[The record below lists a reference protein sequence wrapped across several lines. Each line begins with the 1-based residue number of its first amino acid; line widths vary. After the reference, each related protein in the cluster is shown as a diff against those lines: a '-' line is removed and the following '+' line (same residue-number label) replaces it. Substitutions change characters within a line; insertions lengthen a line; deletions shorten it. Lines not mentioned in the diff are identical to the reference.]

1 MNLMKSTFVVA
12 LSNTALLALC
22 FVGLI
27 QAWDQP
33 TFDLFLATKLSKV
46 LPWSLLYPVF
56 FVFMPIVPRPKKVA
70 MEDATTPSPF
80 QARTMA
86 VVTAVMDYVLV
97 GGLFILWNSTC
108 RLADGGLCPFS
119 AAATFAAAIAIMP
132 VKDEI
137 QCRVMWRKF
146 ISPLKLNSWHYSWK
160 HLIGQL
166 QTILFGGASLLICCF
181 SGLVTFESITN
192 PKVLLQ
198 IWVEAVVA
206 QYFFTDLVLEF
217 YHKWTHKKA
226 YSLHKKHHKGI
237 AANVMGLH
245 APDLD
250 LLDFFLGFGS
260 GMLVLIFFKGLLG
273 FGPNIHL
280 LSHHLNM
287 VMGYHIHSGNPYAT
301 AFFNPVLDF
310 LCRPTVRHNLH
321 HVVQNDYYGFF
332 PFGHF
337 VSAANRRKDIALY
350 NKHMRTNFPC

>member
-1 MNLMKSTFVVA
+1 MKSTFVVA

-119 AAATFAAAIAIMP
+119 AAATVVVAVAIMP

-160 HLIGQL
+160 YLFSQL
-166 QTILFGGASLLICCF
+166 PTILFGTMSLLF
-181 SGLVTFESITN
+181 LWLSGLVTFECITN
-192 PKVLLQ
+192 PKVSLQ

-206 QYFFTDLVLEF
+206 QYFFTELVMLVV
-217 YHKWTHKKA
+217 HKWMHNNA
-226 YSLHKKHHKGI
+226 YSLHKKHHKGK
-237 AANVMGLH
+237 AANVMCLH
-245 APDLD
+245 APDF
-250 LLDFFLGFGS
+250 DFFDLFIEFGS
-260 GMLVLIFFKGLLG
+260 GIGALIFFKGLLG
-273 FGPNIHL
+273 FDPNIHL
-280 LSHHLNM
+280 LTYNLKL
-287 VMGYHIHSGNPYAT
+287 VMDYQIHSGNPYAT
-301 AFFNPVLDF
+301 ALFNPVLDY
-310 LCRPTVRHNLH
+310 LCRPTVCHNLH
-321 HVVQNDYYGFF
+321 HVVQKDHQGNI
-332 PFGHF
+332 PLHHF